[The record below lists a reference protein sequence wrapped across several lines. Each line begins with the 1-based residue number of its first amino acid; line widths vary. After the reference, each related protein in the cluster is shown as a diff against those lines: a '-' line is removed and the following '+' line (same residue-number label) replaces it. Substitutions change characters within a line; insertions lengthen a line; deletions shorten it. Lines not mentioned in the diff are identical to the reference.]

1 MIFAKAASWFRKRP
15 GRDDSL
21 TDSQAEIL
29 AGYYTKAMN
38 LFHAIEIDVESKPA
52 EAQRLYHM
60 ILLYQDSDEAIC
72 PAAARTANLIG
83 FLGSLGTGRT
93 LPPTDVEVSKQVSHD
108 VDGYMADEI
117 ARDHL
122 GMKAIHDEIGEALA
136 KFIAKHASPLS
147 P

>member
-38 LFHAIEIDVESKPA
+38 LFHAIEIDLESKPA

-93 LPPTDVEVSKQVSHD
+93 LPPTDVEV
-108 VDGYMADEI
+108 YMADEI